1 MEKGPEEVL
10 AAPEQLAG
18 FLLQLLSAIDG
29 GGK

>member
-10 AAPEQLAG
+10 AVLEQLAG
-18 FLLQLLSAIDG
+18 FLLQLLFAIGG